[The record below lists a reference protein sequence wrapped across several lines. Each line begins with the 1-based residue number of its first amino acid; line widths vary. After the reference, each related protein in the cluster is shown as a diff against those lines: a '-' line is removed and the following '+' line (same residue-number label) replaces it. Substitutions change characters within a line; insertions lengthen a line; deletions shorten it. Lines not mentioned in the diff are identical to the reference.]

1 MCRRR
6 NTWGLLLCRAAAGGS
21 RRLTSV
27 EHAHLLIDIHLSRLL
42 HSARS
47 VRWLRCAQ
55 VRHGWLFARL
65 LTGLRRRLLAFG
77 LLVCWRR
84 SASLCS
90 AQVDVGKGSRCTT
103 CQLRSDRGCTWS
115 RRCETMVTISSL
127 ARRRLFAIVWLL
139 TNRRLLSDT
148 SQLLKGLRNRIKI
161 LLRLFLLL
169 LLLLVR
175 RGHVENVVTNV
186 ELEVGTRISWFR
198 AG

>member
-1 MCRRR
+1 
-6 NTWGLLLCRAAAGGS
+6 
-21 RRLTSV
+21 
-27 EHAHLLIDIHLSRLL
+27 
-42 HSARS
+42 
-47 VRWLRCAQ
+47 
-55 VRHGWLFARL
+55 
-65 LTGLRRRLLAFG
+65 
-77 LLVCWRR
+77 
-84 SASLCS
+84 
-90 AQVDVGKGSRCTT
+90 
-103 CQLRSDRGCTWS
+103 
-115 RRCETMVTISSL
+115 MVTISSL